1 MEFKGQLAARAP
13 LSMRCQIRERT
24 MSARDAHDKLKENS
38 KLNRRNML
46 LAGSTL
52 AAASTMS
59 STSSRPEQ
67 TGASGA
73 YSNSAITMQPPGKAV
88 PASQQERVLA
98 AKIARAMLSG
108 PREITKD
115 ATVAE
120 MGANGNLIVLRQGA
134 NDWVCFPGDENE
146 IGNVPMCAD
155 PMGLQW
161 MMDIRARKPKPT
173 NTAPGLIY
181 MLCGATQHSNTDPF
195 DKTSPAIPIG
205 PHWMIIWPYDAK
217 RWGLPNTIRDA
228 GAWVMFDGTPYAY
241 LHICG
246 TPSAGNEYGPDQVAI
261 WTMRYGGRST

>member
-1 MEFKGQLAARAP
+1 
-13 LSMRCQIRERT
+13 
-24 MSARDAHDKLKENS
+24 MSSKDTRDEPVLKNG

-46 LAGSTL
+46 LVGSTL
-52 AAASTMS
+52 AAASTLS
-59 STSSRPEQ
+59 SSPSAADQ
-67 TGASGA
+67 AGASGA
-73 YSNSAITMQPPGKAV
+73 YSNSAIAMMPPGKAV
-88 PASQQERVLA
+88 LASDQERVLGS
-98 AKIARAMLSG
+98 KIARAMLSG

-120 MGANGNLIVLRQGA
+120 MGADGNLIILRQGT
-134 NDWVCFPGDENE
+134 NDWVCFPGNENE

-161 MMDIRARKPKPT
+161 MMDIRAKKSKPT

-195 DKTSPAIPIG
+195 NRTSPAIPIG

-217 RWGLPNTIRDA
+217 RCGLPNTVRDA

-246 TPSAGNEYGPDQVAI
+246 TPWVGNEYGPDQVPI
-261 WTMRYGGRST
+261 WTMRYGRPSET